1 MARCLPRYRRSPL
14 PSECMCARAQA
25 KAGKAREDSLSE
37 EKRQA
42 NQAEVGRLQLEL
54 RTTKATD
61 AECDDKCVW
70 KRRKFA
76 ARPSSP
82 IT

>member
-1 MARCLPRYRRSPL
+1 MARCLPRYRRFPL
-14 PSECMCARAQA
+14 PSEYMCARAQA

-42 NQAEVGRLQLEL
+42 NQAEVGRSLQLEL

-61 AECDDKCVW
+61 AECDDECVA
-70 KRRKFA
+70 KRRN
-76 ARPSSP
+76 R
-82 IT
+82 

>member
-1 MARCLPRYRRSPL
+1 MARCLPRYRRFPL
-14 PSECMCARAQA
+14 PSECMCARAQD

-42 NQAEVGRLQLEL
+42 NQAEAGRLHLEL

-61 AECDDKCVW
+61 AECDDECVA
-70 KRRKFA
+70 KRRN
-76 ARPSSP
+76 R
-82 IT
+82 

>member
-1 MARCLPRYRRSPL
+1 MARCLPRYRRFPL
-14 PSECMCARAQA
+14 PSEYMCARAQD

-42 NQAEVGRLQLEL
+42 NQAEVGRSLQLEL

-61 AECDDKCVW
+61 AECDDECVA
-70 KRRKFA
+70 KRRN
-76 ARPSSP
+76 R
-82 IT
+82 

>member
-1 MARCLPRYRRSPL
+1 MARCLPRYRRFPL

-70 KRRKFA
+70 NRRKFA

>member
-1 MARCLPRYRRSPL
+1 MARCLPRYRRCPL
-14 PSECMCARAQA
+14 PSEYMCARAQA
-25 KAGKAREDSLSE
+25 KAGKAREDGLSE

-42 NQAEVGRLQLEL
+42 NKAEVGRLRLEL
-54 RTTKATD
+54 RTTKATN
-61 AECDDKCVW
+61 AESDDECVR

>member
-1 MARCLPRYRRSPL
+1 MARCLPRYRRFPL
-14 PSECMCARAQA
+14 PSEYTCARAQA

-42 NQAEVGRLQLEL
+42 NQAEFGRLQLEL

-61 AECDDKCVW
+61 AECDDECVAN
-70 KRRKFA
+70 RRN
-76 ARPSSP
+76 R
-82 IT
+82 